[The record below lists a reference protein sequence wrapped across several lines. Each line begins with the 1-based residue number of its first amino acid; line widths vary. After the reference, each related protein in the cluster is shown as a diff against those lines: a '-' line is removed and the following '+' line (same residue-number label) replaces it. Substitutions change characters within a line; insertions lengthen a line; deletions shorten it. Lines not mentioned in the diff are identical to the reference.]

1 MIVFNEKV
9 EEESLEEG
17 VSRKIIAR
25 GGSMMMV
32 EVKFKEGAKG
42 MVHSHPHEQVSYI
55 HSGSFEFELKGKRKK
70 VSVGDSIYIAPGE
83 SHGVVALEDSVIIDV
98 FTPQRE
104 DFLFK

>member
-1 MIVFNEKV
+1 
-9 EEESLEEG
+9 
-17 VSRKIIAR
+17 
-25 GGSMMMV
+25 
-32 EVKFKEGAKG
+32 
-42 MVHSHPHEQVSYI
+42 
-55 HSGSFEFELKGKRKK
+55 LKGKRKK